1 MGSNHRSISLCL
13 LMELELLF
21 LLRAVSSISDA
32 LPAILPSS
40 CPVHLLTRHLHSSN
54 YGRKRPLVNM
64 QEDMCIFS
72 QSTSM
77 KRLLVFTSG
86 PLAQTSQ
93 FLLKNN
99 QTTLV
104 FP

>member
-1 MGSNHRSISLCL
+1 
-13 LMELELLF
+13 
-21 LLRAVSSISDA
+21 
-32 LPAILPSS
+32 
-40 CPVHLLTRHLHSSN
+40 
-54 YGRKRPLVNM
+54 M

-86 PLAQTSQ
+86 PLVQTSQ

-104 FP
+104 FPEKDHTSLIPTVTK